1 MSFPEPPPASSVMP
15 ANNVTR
21 RTTRVLSASP
31 ESAFSQVPTWLWL
44 LHAGLLL
51 WGAFTAN
58 PLITICALLVPPVLV
73 WLLWN
78 PGEPPVL
85 LFAFIMQWLQA
96 ASGIFYANLQG
107 QTLEAE
113 FGGPELA
120 EATWLS
126 LLGVIAIAMGAR
138 AALIGTSPIN
148 RQALE
153 DEARTLSPV
162 RIFAVYLLILAAVT
176 LVRHV
181 AFRIPSLAQMMLATT
196 SLEWIPV
203 VLLAQAVLTQR
214 RGGAWLALV
223 VAIEFVIGLLG
234 YFSNSKSVFFIL
246 AVMLLTWNTIM
257 PRVRLIQLAGIAVFL
272 GGFAVFWTAIKGDYR
287 EFISQGTDQQVV
299 NEPVAARIHK
309 LAELALE
316 IDREKIS
323 QGFDDALERLGYV
336 TYFGYCLRYVPSSV
350 AYEHGA
356 LWRGAI
362 QRVFMPRLFFPGKT
376 GIDDSQE
383 TAKYTGLAV
392 AGQEQGTSIG
402 LGYMAESYIDF
413 GWLGMFI
420 PIFLL
425 GVFYGTIYRLFG
437 YRQQNRLFAMGCAVA
452 ILVFGAYTI
461 ETSNTKLVG
470 GNVAAAVVLGFFYWR
485 FGPLLMA
492 LVTEPT
498 FAGTAT
504 RIRRPPRSER
514 LQRIP
519 GRRNALL
526 DPAERQSASGHNL
539 AEDIAN
545 NPLSVQMPTK
555 IAQTRRFKNR
565 ANLEDRAKRGM
576 R

>member
-1 MSFPEPPPASSVMP
+1 MP
-15 ANNVTR
+15 
-21 RTTRVLSASP
+21 
-31 ESAFSQVPTWLWL
+31 
-44 LHAGLLL
+44 
-51 WGAFTAN
+51 
-58 PLITICALLVPPVLV
+58 
-73 WLLWN
+73 
-78 PGEPPVL
+78 
-85 LFAFIMQWLQA
+85 
-96 ASGIFYANLQG
+96 
-107 QTLEAE
+107 
-113 FGGPELA
+113 
-120 EATWLS
+120 
-126 LLGVIAIAMGAR
+126 
-138 AALIGTSPIN
+138 
-148 RQALE
+148 
-153 DEARTLSPV
+153 
-162 RIFAVYLLILAAVT
+162 
-176 LVRHV
+176 
-181 AFRIPSLAQMMLATT
+181 
-196 SLEWIPV
+196 
-203 VLLAQAVLTQR
+203 
-214 RGGAWLALV
+214 
-223 VAIEFVIGLLG
+223 
-234 YFSNSKSVFFIL
+234 
-246 AVMLLTWNTIM
+246 
-257 PRVRLIQLAGIAVFL
+257 
-272 GGFAVFWTAIKGDYR
+272 
-287 EFISQGTDQQVV
+287 
-299 NEPVAARIHK
+299 
-309 LAELALE
+309 
-316 IDREKIS
+316 
-323 QGFDDALERLGYV
+323 
-336 TYFGYCLRYVPSSV
+336 
-350 AYEHGA
+350 YEHGA
-356 LWRGAI
+356 LWRDAI
-362 QRVFMPRLFFPGKT
+362 QRVFMPRLLFPGKP